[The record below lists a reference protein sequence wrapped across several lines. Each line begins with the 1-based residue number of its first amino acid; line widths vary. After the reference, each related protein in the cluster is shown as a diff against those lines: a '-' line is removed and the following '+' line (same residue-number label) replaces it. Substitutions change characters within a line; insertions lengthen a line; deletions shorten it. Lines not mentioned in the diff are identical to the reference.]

1 MVHLN
6 KVQNR
11 HVFMMSSQAFLSVV
25 LFYSIFIPYTLEILD
40 YIISDLCVGKK

>member
-1 MVHLN
+1 MVHLK

-11 HVFMMSSQAFLSVV
+11 HVLMMSSQAFLSVI
-25 LFYSIFIPYTLEILD
+25 LFYSIFIPYTLGILD